1 MSQPF
6 AFIRIGGRTSHD
18 DGGGGMDSRNFDMDD
33 DSMGIHDDGANH
45 DILRHKNHRDGMA
58 YLRQRVLPSP
68 YQGLLTVVNRTF
80 CSPLFSIFLISYV
93 K

>member
-1 MSQPF
+1 
-6 AFIRIGGRTSHD
+6 
-18 DGGGGMDSRNFDMDD
+18 
-33 DSMGIHDDGANH
+33 
-45 DILRHKNHRDGMA
+45 MA
-58 YLRQRVLPSP
+58 YLRQRVLPYP